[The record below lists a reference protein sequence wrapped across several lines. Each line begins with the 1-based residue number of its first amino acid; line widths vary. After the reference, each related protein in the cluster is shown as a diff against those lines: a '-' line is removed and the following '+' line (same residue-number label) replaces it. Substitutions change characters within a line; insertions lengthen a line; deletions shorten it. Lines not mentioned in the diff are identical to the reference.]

1 MPLGNQIKE
10 IIERIDHQRTDRKIY
25 PYKMLIQ
32 NNENNYPTD
41 IDISKRETYLS
52 EVEFKEIFE
61 ITLIEF
67 NELKKWKQIK
77 LKRKHKLF

>member
-10 IIERIDHQRTDRKIY
+10 IIDRIDHQRTDRNIH

-61 ITLIEF
+61 ITLTEF

>member
-10 IIERIDHQRTDRKIY
+10 IIDRIDHQRTDRKIH

-61 ITLIEF
+61 ITLTEF